1 MATGVMG
8 MGVVVA
14 LLLVSCVELSKGE
27 IIFNF
32 HHTFVSFWCPPK
44 HIVHIVKCA
53 IIILFMMYESNKY
66 EASPSC
72 NVSRKIQHTISYND
86 NEVLTERS

>member
-1 MATGVMG
+1 

-14 LLLVSCVELSKGE
+14 LLLACCLELSKGKL
-27 IIFNF
+27 IFNF
-32 HHTFVSFWCPPK
+32 HQTFVSK
-44 HIVHIVKCA
+44 LIVHIVKCA

-72 NVSRKIQHTISYND
+72 NVSRKRQHTISYND